1 MRRAPYRPTARLLLS
16 ALALPVLFGCSEMAT
31 DLGMRSS
38 QPATIEAEVEKIE
51 PVTQTGRPAAVLHV
65 HMRKS
70 YQNACKYG
78 MTLTNNLPFKVTNL
92 TFRLTAYVRGDV
104 PFETLTR
111 NFYQVRPGERQ
122 YREMTFQQVTCDEID
137 RIEVSDPGRCT
148 LGELNPFT
156 AEAGDCAKFTD
167 VADSRLVDMVKK
179 QR

>member
-1 MRRAPYRPTARLLLS
+1 MLFDCS
-16 ALALPVLFGCSEMAT
+16 AMAT
-31 DLGMRSS
+31 DLEMRSS

-65 HMRKS
+65 HS
-70 YQNACKYG
+70 
-78 MTLTNNLPFKVTNL
+78 
-92 TFRLTAYVRGDV
+92 TAYVRGDV

-111 NFYQVRPGERQ
+111 NFYQFRPGEQR

-148 LGELNPFT
+148 LEELNPFT

-167 VADSRLVDMVKK
+167 VANSRLVNMVKK